1 MSSSRSFDGSESS
14 IREETDFALLP
25 HLRSSA
31 GLSPNDPGPSYV
43 CALCPLGNSLFCRHG
58 KNSAATPLAGTGL
71 REASLGKNDNGCL
84 FIVTEMCGVSDM
96 KQRRPLAA
104 AEAAAAGTWFQNL
117 SRSAEAVLAEFT
129 PALTNLASKVAHT
142 APFTSNTTVEKSFR
156 TPCAFLTYCIA
167 LRFSLWSPSGVYFG
181 RVANLRTWDL
191 LD

>member
-1 MSSSRSFDGSESS
+1 MRSSSRSLDGSESS
-14 IREETDFALLP
+14 IGEETDFALLP
-25 HLRSSA
+25 HIKRSSA
-31 GLSPNDPGPSYV
+31 GLSPSEPGASYV

-84 FIVTEMCGVSDM
+84 FIVTEMCGASDM

-117 SRSAEAVLAEFT
+117 SRSRSAEAVLAEFA

-142 APFTSNTTVEKSFR
+142 APFTSFTAVENTLCISDVLYCTKIQSLVSKCSLFLVESQ
-156 TPCAFLTYCIA
+156 I
-167 LRFSLWSPSGVYFG
+167 
-181 RVANLRTWDL
+181 
-191 LD
+191 